1 MFLAA
6 GDALFDVFPSSQS
19 SAGQRS
25 LDAVVGGSPLNVALG
40 LARLGRPAGL
50 LSAVSTDPLGQQ
62 IADFLNTNGVS
73 TDYLVRTDRHTT
85 LAMIATDASGQP
97 NYRFYTEGS
106 ADVGLDIA
114 DLPARRE
121 FDVISLGSYSSVLEP
136 CASALAHFVEQASA
150 HSFIAYDPNIRP
162 SIEPDPEVWK
172 ATIRKLGA
180 HAGFIKLSDEDAEF
194 LEPSMSPKDYA
205 KSLLK
210 LGAPWVVLT
219 RGADGASVF
228 SNEHEFDVP
237 GRTVSVV
244 DTVGA
249 GDTFHAAL
257 IHHLAEQGCL
267 SRDRVA
273 QADMHAAV
281 SFAIKAAAITC
292 SRQGADLPTLE
303 EVNASE

>member
-1 MFLAA
+1 ME
-6 GDALFDVFPSSQS
+6 ST
-19 SAGQRS
+19 
-25 LDAVVGGSPLNVALG
+25 NVALG

-194 LEPSMSPKDYA
+194 LEPS
-205 KSLLK
+205 
-210 LGAPWVVLT
+210 
-219 RGADGASVF
+219 
-228 SNEHEFDVP
+228 
-237 GRTVSVV
+237 
-244 DTVGA
+244 
-249 GDTFHAAL
+249 
-257 IHHLAEQGCL
+257 
-267 SRDRVA
+267 
-273 QADMHAAV
+273 
-281 SFAIKAAAITC
+281 
-292 SRQGADLPTLE
+292 
-303 EVNASE
+303 